1 MAHILYGG
9 EMTPL
14 LSGLIIGMCFGFLLQ
29 KGGVIR
35 YDRQLGALR
44 LQDMTIIKF
53 MLSAVLT
60 GMVGIYLLV
69 DFGAISLRVLPTVIG
84 GNIIGGILFGL
95 GWGLLGYCPATSLG
109 ALGEGRYD
117 AIWGIQ

>member
-1 MAHILYGG
+1 
-9 EMTPL
+9 MTTL

-84 GNIIGGILFGL
+84 GNIIGGIPFGL